1 MCLVLRPLRTLSGP
15 AMPTCTLPPASVDP
29 SPPSAPPF
37 IRSLLQDSQLLVQ
50 ATIYSLNATQVSEY
64 LRAAQQLGTLKL
76 MLGTLGAASVDS
88 TKWSGYSASVSWGVR
103 SWWWCGMDA
112 IKGCSSPHLFI
123 RSSPCLQG
131 ALLPAASSSTTA
143 PTPSPSPSPAA
154 SPSPAVSVSPSPAP
168 TPADTASAGTTSTK
182 SSSHKGAIIG
192 EGAGC

>member
-103 SWWWCGMDA
+103 PWWWCGMDA
-112 IKGCSSPHLFI
+112 TRGCSSHLFI
-123 RSSPCLQG
+123 RSSPYLQG
-131 ALLPAASSSTTA
+131 ALIPSASSTTPA
-143 PTPSPSPSPAA
+143 PTTPSPSPAA

-168 TPADTASAGTTSTK
+168 TTADTASAGTTSTK